1 MSSVVVR
8 QETLSLVDEA
18 KSNGASMLKI
28 TPIIGFSTRTI
39 KRWRVARDS
48 EDKRTTH
55 KKHKPSNKL
64 TQEEREAVIITAN
77 AKEYKN
83 LSPHQIEPNQV
94 TLHSDNGSP
103 MKGATFLTTL
113 QKLGVMPSFSRP
125 SVSDDNP
132 YSESLFK
139 TLKYTPMYPTKPF
152 EDIVSA
158 RLWCSKFVEWYNGS
172 HCHSGIN
179 YVTPL
184 QRHMEEDKQLLDKRK
199 IVYEKAKSN
208 NPQRWSGK
216 TRNWSFI
223 NEVHLNPGKVKK
235 NDKKDILT
243 ADII

>member
-1 MSSVVVR
+1 MDIYSRKIVGWQIYTQQRSD
-8 QETLSLVDEA
+8 L
-18 KSNGASMLKI
+18 ASQIMTDI
-28 TPIIGFSTRTI
+28 AI
-39 KRWRVARDS
+39 KES
-48 EDKRTTH
+48 I
-55 KKHKPSNKL
+55 
-64 TQEEREAVIITAN
+64 Q
-77 AKEYKN
+77 
-83 LSPHQIEPNQV
+83 QGQV

-139 TLKYTPMYPTKPF
+139 TLKYTPMYPSKAF
-152 EDIVSA
+152 EDIISA

-172 HCHSGIN
+172 HCHSGIS

-184 QRHMEEDKQLLDKRK
+184 QRHMQEDKQLLDKRK
-199 IVYEKAKSN
+199 IVYEEAKSN